1 MSIEAWLGERTAG
14 VGLGGQAERV
24 VQALAR
30 APQMA
35 SYASA
40 REVAERAGVNV
51 STVVR
56 TAQQIGFDGWPDL
69 RVSLRAAYLA
79 SSAAGESVAPAT
91 NDAAALM
98 LHQDAANLAGVA
110 TTENIAAIRAI
121 AAAIAAAR
129 RTVVI
134 ATGSG
139 AGPAQIL
146 AYLASFHGYDIQV
159 AAGPPTTQAVQ
170 VAPLGPEDCLVVVN
184 VWRLTRAIRGLTRI
198 AAEQGVT
205 VAVLT
210 DLRASPLTADAAH
223 AVITPIEGID
233 PAPSLTAMVGV
244 VQAILAELRALA
256 EPDRRGTAGRIE
268 QAWNSLDLMD
278 DQA

>member
-24 VQALAR
+24 VQTLAR

-98 LHQDAANLAGVA
+98 LHQDTANLAGVA

-146 AYLASFHGYDIQV
+146 AYLASFRGYDIQTAV
-159 AAGPPTTQAVQ
+159 GPPTTQAVQ
-170 VAPLGPEDCLVVVN
+170 VARLEPGDCLLVIN
-184 VWRLTRAIRGLTRI
+184 VWRLTRAIRGLTRLG
-198 AAEQGVT
+198 ADQGAV

-210 DLRASPLTADAAH
+210 DLRSSPLAADAAH
-223 AVITPIEGID
+223 TVVTPIEGID
-233 PAPSLTAMVGV
+233 PAPSLTAMVAV
-244 VQAILAELRALA
+244 VQAILAELSELA
-256 EPDRRGTAGRIE
+256 DPGRRGTAGRIE